1 MSLQVVPW
9 AMPRYPLEAVYL
21 DLAGVVGAYRTNGIT
36 VAFDSNGVVANVD
49 ALLMGGVGGSGPA
62 WFPVPSTVTSL
73 PAVPESTVNPGA
85 TPWSSIPVPP
95 DFDPADP
102 GDVIGTIPSLDVV
115 EYPETLSPD
124 FIIPPSPRTVTVV
137 TGVRVGLRCKRL
149 DYAVVPLERE
159 VALGVVV
166 GIFAAV
172 TGDKSTT
179 AAVGTFAIT
188 GSDASLTVGAPLA
201 AEAGAFALAG
211 IAATLLRTRQAIA
224 SPGAFT
230 LTGRSA
236 NLTASSGDTVLAAG
250 TGSLAIAGQAA
261 SLAAS
266 GAGSASDQLFLFP
279 IDPLFLFPEEE

>member
-1 MSLQVVPW
+1 V
-9 AMPRYPLEAVYL
+9 
-21 DLAGVVGAYRTNGIT
+21 
-36 VAFDSNGVVANVD
+36 
-49 ALLMGGVGGSGPA
+49 
-62 WFPVPSTVTSL
+62 
-73 PAVPESTVNPGA
+73 
-85 TPWSSIPVPP
+85 PWSSIPVPP

-124 FIIPPSPRTVTVV
+124 FIIPPSPRTVTTV

-166 GIFAAV
+166 GIFADV
-172 TGDKSTT
+172 TGSKSTT
-179 AAVGTFAIT
+179 ATVGAFAIT
-188 GSDASLTVGAPLA
+188 GNSASLTVGVPLS
-201 AEAGAFALAG
+201 AETGAFALTG
-211 IAATLLRTRQAIA
+211 VAATLALTRQAIA
-224 SPGAFT
+224 SPGTFT

-236 NLTASSGDTVLAAG
+236 TLTVSSGDTVLAAEA
-250 TGSLAIAGQAA
+250 GSLAIAGQAA
-261 SLAAS
+261 NLVAS